1 MFNLAHWMFA
11 HKYFSMSRQL
21 PCKLAKVEVP
31 KRIVWCDKI
40 TNWIFLTLNAIAP
53 IVYGVSSI
61 CYWKALKH
69 RNWLLNLKYLKIELI
84 SFKITQCIPLISGV
98 YLFTALYFIRK
109 YKRNE
114 VQINTKTMTL
124 HATSF
129 ALYMASIFLFL
140 YAYTAYS
147 NHKISTKTY
156 KGCLGSVY
164 LS

>member
-1 MFNLAHWMFA
+1 MFA

-31 KRIVWCDKI
+31 KRIVLCDKI
-40 TNWIFLTLNAIAP
+40 TNWIFLTLNAIPP
-53 IVYGVSSI
+53 IVYGVSSVGFVTT
-61 CYWKALKH
+61 LKH
-69 RNWLLNLKYLKIELI
+69 RNWKLHATYIKIQDI
-84 SFKITQCIPLISGV
+84 SWWITMSLPLVSGI